1 MESRSGCAIN
11 VILCYASPILTLAPN
26 SFQSI
31 MGSAAG
37 VVSRHDDTSVHT
49 INDLCGVSCGM
60 TADPSL
66 RGIAAKPLYRP
77 SPSGLFDAEVPIG
90 TIPGDLFDIC
100 IDGKKFFVR
109 CPPGK
114 VPGDLIS
121 FAVGVTSFRTALSGK
136 LGKQLVSIQ

>member
-1 MESRSGCAIN
+1 MLRLADFA
-11 VILCYASPILTLAPN
+11 ASPELPTSLLQI
-26 SFQSI
+26 I

-37 VVSRHDDTSVHT
+37 VASRHDDTSVHT
-49 INDLCGVSCGM
+49 INDLCGFSCGM

-66 RGIAAKPLYRP
+66 RGIAAKPLYRS

-121 FAVGVTSFRTALSGK
+121 FAVGATSFRKALSGK
-136 LGKQLVSIQ
+136 QEKNQLVSVQ